1 MKKIERG
8 SLWPKRKENARTE
21 KKEWK
26 KVKETHPSVP
36 VSKEHRADQPCSP
49 VYALSFTVF
58 LTE

>member
-1 MKKIERG
+1 MSEA
-8 SLWPKRKENARTE
+8 KRKCPNE

-36 VSKEHRADQPCSP
+36 VSKEHRTDQPCSP